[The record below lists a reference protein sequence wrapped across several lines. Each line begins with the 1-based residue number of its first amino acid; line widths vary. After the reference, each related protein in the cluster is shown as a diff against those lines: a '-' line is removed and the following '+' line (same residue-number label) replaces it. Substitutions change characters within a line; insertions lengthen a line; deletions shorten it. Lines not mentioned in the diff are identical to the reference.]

1 MPETLL
7 TPSTVLLYGRI
18 LADLEFTY
26 KNSRPG
32 EGKNPKR
39 GEKDAPPLRESG
51 NNFLEA
57 QLEHEGA
64 RLARIYGFSFEG
76 CYYDLA
82 RPAIFLVHGTGDD
95 PEPRLK
101 PGAGQSPFANSE
113 RAATAPHGG
122 DFTGTANQAYSFA
135 DDMRVWPYDKDDFSI
150 RLDMETG
157 PFTQI
162 LLEAEL
168 ISEETLSAYSG
179 AHARI
184 SGAHA
189 RISGAHARIS
199 GAHARISGAHARIR
213 RGGGD

>member
-7 TPSTVLLYGRI
+7 TSSTVLLYGRV
-18 LADLEFTY
+18 LADLRFTY
-26 KNSRPG
+26 RDPRPG
-32 EGKNPKR
+32 EGGNPEQE
-39 GEKDAPPLRESG
+39 EKDAPPVRESG

-57 QLEHEGA
+57 QLRHEGA
-64 RLARIYGFSFEG
+64 ALARIYGFSFEG

-82 RPAIFLVHGTGDD
+82 RPAIFLVHGPGDNPD
-95 PEPRLK
+95 PRLQQSAK
-101 PGAGQSPFANSE
+101 GQQPFDNPE
-113 RAATAPHGG
+113 RKSTAPYGG

-135 DDMRVWPYDKDDFSI
+135 GDMRVWPYDKDDFSI

-168 ISEETLSAYSG
+168 ISEETLSSYSG

-189 RISGAHARIS
+189 RISGAHARV
-199 GAHARISGAHARIR
+199 SGAHARIR
-213 RGGGD
+213 RGGGGSD